1 MRAPAR
7 LLCASF
13 LFAYAPLAG
22 AYALEPVVTRSPTPT
37 VHIDGEA
44 LVRDVRAVVRCDT
57 RWLLER
63 TAECSVQAR
72 FEVVARGAL
81 TLGANAGPYLD
92 EVRFDGRRA
101 GTSTTVESGA
111 RVRVEVSARRTFS
124 TQMRWKNGPWVLPP
138 MVSRHPFLG
147 DTEASEH
154 RGGYASLVLCAGSAV
169 TYEGE
174 VMFDAQGDRR
184 VRSEV
189 WQRSEFVAADDSAP
203 RTESDGDGERVRENV
218 VGVSMG
224 LAGRED
230 HRGVFQNGGPVLG
243 LGARSP
249 LQGEG
254 LRFLLRGAY
263 EVAVA
268 EYFFGSV
275 SVETDFESVFESLV
289 VDVASPEL
297 LVVIPSFHAGV
308 GVVARQLG
316 TRPPDFGLRLRVG
329 GGIPAI
335 GGDVDFDY
343 WPEISGWTLT
353 TVFRLGV

>member
-1 MRAPAR
+1 MSVPSR
-7 LLCASF
+7 LLCAAT
-13 LFAYAPLAG
+13 LFAFTPGAW
-22 AYALEPVVTRSPTPT
+22 AYADEPVVTRPPVPL

-44 LVRDVRAVVRCDT
+44 TVRDMRAVVRCDT
-57 RWLLER
+57 RWFLER
-63 TAECSVQAR
+63 TAECTVRAR

-81 TLGANAGPYLD
+81 TFVVNERAAGD
-92 EVRFDGRRA
+92 EVRFDGRRTV
-101 GTSTTVESGA
+101 GTRLESGGH
-111 RVRVEVSARRTFS
+111 VQVEVSARRTFS
-124 TQMRWKNGPWVLPP
+124 TRLRWKNGPWVLPP

-147 DTEASEH
+147 DTEATEH
-154 RGGYASLVLCAGSAV
+154 RGGDASIALCGGGAV

-174 VMFDAQGDRR
+174 VALDAQGDRR
-184 VRSEV
+184 VRSAA
-189 WQRSEFVAADDSAP
+189 WQGSGAVMATTP
-203 RTESDGDGERVRENV
+203 VLRTESEGGGERAQESVM
-218 VGVSMG
+218 GVSMS

-230 HRGVFQNGGPVLG
+230 HRGVFQNGGPVLS

-263 EVAVA
+263 EVGLA

-275 SVETDFESVFESLV
+275 SVETDFESVFESFV

-297 LVVIPSFHAGV
+297 LIVIPSFHAGV
-308 GVVARQLG
+308 GMVARQLG

-329 GGIPAI
+329 GGIPSV

-343 WPEISGWTLT
+343 WPEISGWTLS
-353 TVFRLGV
+353 TVFRLGM